1 MVKETEYYDVLE
13 IGVDATQDEIKR
25 AYRKM
30 AVRTH
35 PDKNPGDPTAQ
46 ERFQKVSEAYQVLSD
61 AKLRKRYDE
70 FGKQE
75 AVPAEG
81 FEDPMVMTMNVFG
94 GGAFD
99 SYIGELTLLKD
110 ISQMMKDEGD
120 EAQEEGAAGASTTPA
135 GESGASRPSS
145 PPNGT
150 HAADHSRRKFLHM
163 REHSA
168 GAETAA
174 GSTSGTSSPVN
185 GPNGTS
191 PRPTSPFN
199 PSPSAGTRHHHTKLG
214 SAAEDARQQAAQKR
228 EKERQKRQ
236 EQRKKDEESR
246 IAREQ
251 RIEDL
256 SKALVTKLDVY
267 LELVKTP
274 KGEIEF
280 LDRMELEANNL
291 KMESFGLQI
300 LHTIGSIYYTK
311 ASLFLKSQKLY
322 GLGGMFGRVKEAGTK
337 IRDVYDTVST
347 AMEAGSYISTASQM
361 EAEVSAEQQ
370 AELDMLILGKVLG
383 ALWAG
388 SRLEIQGI
396 LRHVCDRV
404 LYDKST
410 PLAVRRQRA
419 VGLKI
424 IGNIFR
430 KTQRTQEES
439 EEMQFFEN
447 IVAEA
452 SAKKTKMLRRDF
464 GTKGRMQTIH
474 TERHQTVPTQP

>member
-1 MVKETEYYDVLE
+1 MVKETAYYDCLE
-13 IGVDATQDEIKR
+13 ISVDATQDEIKR
-25 AYRKM
+25 AYRRM

-46 ERFQKVSEAYQVLSD
+46 ERFQAVSEAYQVLSD
-61 AKLRKRYDE
+61 PKLRKRYDE

-110 ISQMMKDEGD
+110 ISQMMK
-120 EAQEEGAAGASTTPA
+120 EEGEETEEDATAPAHKESADAPAQPAQPTAS
-135 GESGASRPSS
+135 PSS
-145 PPNGT
+145 F
-150 HAADHSRRKFLHM
+150 SR
-163 REHSA
+163 
-168 GAETAA
+168 
-174 GSTSGTSSPVN
+174 TSSPLHEHSDGKFKLLHHAEPEPDAASN
-185 GPNGTS
+185 SPYLSAHTGTQS
-191 PRPTSPFN
+191 GAT
-199 PSPSAGTRHHHTKLG
+199 
-214 SAAEDARQQAAQKR
+214 SAASSTHGAAAPYEDPRAQAAARK
-228 EKERQKRQ
+228 EKERQKRL
-236 EQRKKDEESR
+236 EQKKRDEESR
-246 IAREQ
+246 VAREQ

-256 SKALVTKLDVY
+256 TSALIGKLGAY
-267 LELVKTP
+267 LELRKTP
-274 KGEIEF
+274 EGVREF
-280 LDRMELEANNL
+280 RERMQLEADNL

-361 EAEVSAEQQ
+361 ETDVSAEKQ

-404 LYDKST
+404 LHDKSAT
-410 PLAVRRQRA
+410 AEVRHQRA
-419 VGLKI
+419 EGLKI
-424 IGNIFR
+424 MGNIFR
-430 KTQRTQEES
+430 KAERTPEEN

-452 SAKKTKMLRRDF
+452 SAKKTKMLRKDF
-464 GTKGRMQTIH
+464 GVKKPQGRAING
-474 TERHQTVPTQP
+474 ERAHVSPFAQRARQP